1 MLAFSLLGSFRIETD
16 EGPLITALPRRCVS
30 LLGYVLLHRPE
41 RIYRER
47 LAAALWPDVGD
58 TEARGKLRRH
68 LYLIGQAVPQAKRDD
83 WFISD
88 TTTIGWNPAVVAT
101 TDIELLREA
110 VRAERWETAVRHY
123 RGELLTECD
132 DEWLID
138 ERERFRDLHV
148 TSLERLALAERAA
161 GSFTAAIAAA
171 RELLRLEPWREAVVR
186 VLMEARYA
194 IGDRAGALADYER
207 FSARLRDDL
216 DVEPMPETT
225 ALYADMIRRTASVT
239 LAAPAPAATVRTPGA
254 MPFVGRDAQLETLRE
269 AWSRAR
275 QRRGGLAFVGGES
288 GVGKTRL
295 VEELATHAAVSG
307 GAVLRGG
314 TTFIETGPYQA
325 LVEALRS
332 ATSLADVASGAPW
345 RPALATML
353 PELHRAAADV
363 PALLGPEAERSR
375 LFEAVV
381 AALASLATARPLL
394 VVLED
399 LHWAGSGTVAL
410 LAHVARR
417 VVHEPIA
424 IVATYRDDDLPRA
437 HPLRDLRRQ
446 LGREGTA
453 CVVSL
458 GPLTARDVERFFAL
472 RFGDAAPPALAARYH
487 AATEGLPLFL
497 VEILAEVTNDRTLP
511 VVPATDLPQ
520 SLAATI
526 ERRLHDLS
534 PAGRAA
540 MEIAAV
546 IGAGF
551 DLELVAEASG
561 WSDAETVRN
570 VGDLIERHLVREL
583 PGSGAGYA
591 FAHAFYRENAYA
603 RIPPAKRRERHAH
616 VARALAEL
624 YPGRLLEL
632 APELARHYEEAGD
645 RARAIL
651 HLGASAR
658 RASGLLAN
666 EDVLA
671 YAERALAL
679 EPTPASE
686 LELRLLRE
694 EAFRRSGQRPGQRIE
709 LERASA
715 LSQKLGDRDAEFE
728 VIHRRIA
735 LAHAMGERELERTEI
750 VRAAELGE
758 RPGSAWLAK
767 LALARGKH
775 YSRMS
780 AHRAARENLEL
791 AARRFEAVRD
801 ARGAF
806 ESYLGLAEVERI
818 CQSLEAV
825 ERCFEA
831 AERQLSG
838 CDDSRALVM
847 RLYEERANFA
857 FFRQRYTEAEAWSQ
871 RFCEAAEATGDV
883 ASRARAYMLLGSA
896 AAWCFDIARARSHL
910 AQAAQLFDA
919 IGDRH
924 HVYAV
929 GYEFGLLAVWLGDL
943 DEAILRFTRAN
954 SEAEALGYAYG
965 RAACSISLGHACS
978 LAGDAARAEDQA
990 RRAIELAKSLD
1001 AESLLAPGL
1010 VNLGIALVQG
1020 GRLHDAEAPLVEGCR
1035 LGESAGR
1042 ADLVAEA
1049 SSFLACVYAG
1059 TGRSEAAL
1067 AAANE
1072 MLRLMDTI
1080 SPTLRSGGRY
1090 WTVSQAL
1097 ARAGHPA
1104 EAAAALAQ
1112 GREVVRAQLER
1123 IPDEVS
1129 RQTFGSLPAHRALLD
1144 GAHELASA
1152 DAYRTVLA

>member
-1 MLAFSLLGSFRIETD
+1 MLAFSLLGSFRIETGD
-16 EGPLITALPRRCVS
+16 GPLVTALPRRCVS
-30 LLGYVLLHRPE
+30 LVGYILLHRPE

-47 LAAALWPDVGD
+47 LAAALWPDD
-58 TEARGKLRRH
+58 SDAEARGKLRRH

-83 WFISD
+83 WLVFEGA
-88 TTTIGWNPAVVAT
+88 TVAWNPAVAAT
-101 TDIELLREA
+101 TDVELLREA
-110 VRAERWETAVRHY
+110 VRAERWQAAVQHY
-123 RGELLTECD
+123 RGELLAECD
-132 DEWLID
+132 DEWLVD
-138 ERERFRDLHV
+138 ERERCRDAHV
-148 TSLERLALAERAA
+148 TALERLALTERAA

-186 VLMEARYA
+186 VVMEARLA
-194 IGDRAGALADYER
+194 QGDRAGALAEYER

-225 ALYADMIRRTASVT
+225 ALYADIVRRTASAA
-239 LAAPAPAATVRTPGA
+239 LAAPAPVAAAPSA

-269 AWSRAR
+269 AWSRA
-275 QRRGGLAFVGGES
+275 QQQRGGLAFVGGES

-295 VEELATHAAVSG
+295 VDELAAHAVASG
-307 GAVLRGG
+307 GAVVRGG
-314 TTFIETGPYQA
+314 TTFIETSPYQA

-332 ATSLADVASGAPW
+332 AASLAEVADGAAW
-345 RPALATML
+345 RPALATIL
-353 PELHRAAADV
+353 PELQRAAANA

-381 AALASLATARPLL
+381 AGLASLAAARPLL

-417 VVHEPIA
+417 VVHERIA
-424 IVATYRDDDLPRA
+424 ILATYRDDDLPRA

-458 GPLTARDVERFFAL
+458 GPLGGRDVERFFAL
-472 RFGDAAPPALAARYH
+472 RFGAAVPPALSARYH

-497 VEILAEVTNDRTLP
+497 AEILAGVTNDGALP
-511 VVPATDLPQ
+511 EIPAPDLPQ

-540 MEIAAV
+540 MDIAAV

-561 WSDAETVRN
+561 WSDAETLRN
-570 VGDLIERHLVREL
+570 VGDLIERHVVREL

-603 RIPPAKRRERHAH
+603 QIPPAKRRERHAH

-624 YPGRLLEL
+624 YPSRLLEL

-645 RARAIL
+645 RTRAIL

-658 RASGLLAN
+658 RASGLFAN

-671 YAERALAL
+671 YTERALAL
-679 EPTPASE
+679 EPTPESE

-694 EAFRRSGQRPGQRIE
+694 EACRRSGLRAGQRTE
-709 LERASA
+709 LERASVLA
-715 LSQKLGDRDAEFE
+715 ETLGDRDAEFD

-735 LAHAMGERELERTEI
+735 LAHAIGERELERTEI
-750 VRAAELGE
+750 VRAAALGE

-775 YSRMS
+775 YSRIS

-791 AARRFEAVRD
+791 AAHLFEAVGD

-806 ESYLGLAEVERI
+806 ESYLGLAELERI
-818 CQSLEAV
+818 CESLEAV

-857 FFRQRYTEAEAWSQ
+857 FFRQRYTEAEAWSR
-871 RFCEAAEATGDV
+871 RFCETAEATGDV

-896 AAWCFDIARARSHL
+896 SAWCFDIVRARNHL
-910 AQAAQLFDA
+910 AQAAQLFEA

-943 DEAILRFTRAN
+943 DEANLRFTRAN
-954 SEAEALGYAYG
+954 SEAEVLGYAYG
-965 RAACSISLGHACS
+965 RAACSISLSHAWS
-978 LAGDAARAEDQA
+978 LAGDARRAEEQA
-990 RRAIELAKSLD
+990 QRAIELAKHLD

-1010 VNLGIALVQG
+1010 VNLGIALVQRG
-1020 GRLHDAEAPLVEGCR
+1020 LPHDAEAALLEGCR
-1035 LGESAGR
+1035 LGERAGR

-1049 SSFLACVYAG
+1049 SSFLAGVYAG
-1059 TGRSEAAL
+1059 TGRPQAAL
-1067 AAANE
+1067 AAANQ
-1072 MLRLMDTI
+1072 MLRLMATI

-1097 ARAGHPA
+1097 LRAGRPG
-1104 EAAAALAQ
+1104 EAQAALAQ
-1112 GREVVRAQLER
+1112 GRDVVRAQLER

-1129 RQTFGSLPAHRALLD
+1129 RRTFGSLPAHRALLD
-1144 GAHELASA
+1144 EAHDFAGT